1 MSQEEQRHPQSS
13 EQGLLELLD
22 AVPGCEFIDT
32 GTVNKLSATLK
43 MLDFGTRRAGD
54 PELVG
59 RARAL
64 IARAQESCKHIQSIL
79 QDANVLKV
87 DLRSP
92 KDPAPVDVQAL
103 LDAMLRLTRIER
115 ERTAGLERDVES
127 PLPRVVGDE
136 AALARVVFTLLIN
149 ALGLMR
155 SDPSRQHVLGVR
167 LQRHQGRVLLT
178 LSTTGPGI
186 PSGLVP
192 RLFEP
197 LCPPLVPGSGQWV
210 GLSLSQDCVQR
221 MGGELRVES
230 PPEGG
235 VRFSLLLRVAR
246 RPQGG
251 GAEARL
257 EPWGGLSALVRGE
270 EQRLRALQNDLR
282 NTMRARVACLCLELV
297 SSYAPLRSALKRLA
311 GCLKEMARKE
321 PGSRPMSHKMLRGI
335 LQVLAYYRSRAREL
349 RHMRYRPPGTLRP
362 VGVHACLAAA
372 LRICHAGQGRELR
385 LETDFAPRLPRVSGS
400 EGHLRGVFLLLL
412 RMCIWMWKGPAPR
425 EDVLRVRTVQEG
437 RWVRVTFSVTGHV
450 LPRDRWAAVVDEGY
464 SSGARESYALPLSHA
479 LLQAMGGDVRVDSEE
494 GLGTNYTVRLP
505 VAPGHG
511 RSTGPAPAPS
521 RRLLRA
527 PPPRRLRVPPPHRL
541 RAPLRTRP
549 CETPDMTSATIAALE
564 AAAASNTLH
573 TWLAALPEDVRRW
586 EVRRALELDRRLWT
600 EHPASLASCLLAR
613 TLHIPGLAAL
623 REAWMHELDSRGI
636 PWIRALRPL
645 PAADGLLAE
654 LHADETLTFDGLHRP
669 RFESDGIV
677 LLEAIHFHPSVQDPK
692 LRRKERLCWDWERGE
707 AVLEPASQAEE
718 PAARDRTPRIESDG
732 WGPVYLVRAPGQ
744 AREPL
749 PCPPGGSAS
758 ARFSTDGRRLFVYGS
773 HDEYVGGFVY
783 VLDSATLAIERQA
796 DTHAPVSTVHECSHA
811 GLLLLNTYRGL
822 VVWSGEHPRPLPI
835 SAKEASLSPS
845 GRYVATF
852 DGRLRLWLL
861 SELLRGEHV
870 PQAGFPSRFDPS
882 GTRLLSGRRLSDGR
896 TGELI
901 AELTPTYGQYLE
913 GGPAAG
919 WLHFGERFLIFL
931 HSGLCAWDTRT
942 GASLPVEESLH
953 FGSWYSLAYDRAGSR
968 LAVLRR
974 GEGEVE
980 LYALPDGRRLATM
993 VFSLEGTEL
1002 AMSADGE
1009 TLAIREGLEVEVRAV
1024 SGAMLRRFTH
1034 PGGGPQAEKRR
1045 HQQASTLRF
1054 SEEGGRLAS
1063 FREGDGWRIWSLG
1076 DEHAEHLGARE
1087 ALDSLI
1093 GFAVPRPG
1101 DWDMEAGTR
1110 TLFVHRPTG
1119 TRICLPAGGPWVCN
1133 PADPRYLASDD
1144 LHIELR
1150 AR

>member
-1 MSQEEQRHPQSS
+1 MSQEEQPRPPSNEHR
-13 EQGLLELLD
+13 LLELLD

-43 MLDFGTRRAGD
+43 MLEFGTRRVGD
-54 PELVG
+54 PELVA

-64 IARAQESCKHIQSIL
+64 IERAQESCKHIQSVL
-79 QDANVLKV
+79 QDAALLKV

-115 ERTAGLERDVES
+115 ERIAELQRDVES

-136 AALARVVFTLLIN
+136 AALARVVFTLLLN

-155 SDPSRQHVLGVR
+155 SDPSRRHVLGVR
-167 LQRHQGRVLLT
+167 LQRHLGRVLLT

-192 RLFEP
+192 RLFDL
-197 LCPPLVPGSGQWV
+197 LCPPLVPGAGQWV

-235 VRFSLLLRVAR
+235 VSFSLLLRVAR
-246 RPQGG
+246 RPQAGD
-251 GAEARL
+251 AVARP
-257 EPWGGLSALVRGE
+257 EPWGGLSALIRGE

-282 NTMRARVACLCLELV
+282 NTLRARVACLCLELV
-297 SSYAPLRSALKRLA
+297 SSYAPLRSALKPLA
-311 GCLKEMARKE
+311 GCLKEMGRKE
-321 PGSRPMSHKMLRGI
+321 PGSRPLSRKMLRGV
-335 LQVLAYYRSRAREL
+335 LQVLAYHRSRAREL

-372 LRICHAGQGRELR
+372 LRICHAGQVPELR

-412 RMCIWMWKGPAPR
+412 RMCLWMWKGPRPR
-425 EDVLRVRTVQEG
+425 QDVLRVRTVQEG

-450 LPRDRWAAVVDEGY
+450 LPREFWASVVDEGY
-464 SSGARESYALPLSHA
+464 HSGARESYALPLGHA

-494 GLGTNYTVRLP
+494 GIGTNYTVRLP

-511 RSTGPAPAPS
+511 HDRGPAPTPS
-521 RRLLRA
+521 RRLVRA
-527 PPPRRLRVPPPHRL
+527 PPPRRLR
-541 RAPLRTRP
+541 APLRIRP

-600 EHPASLASCLLAR
+600 QHPASLASCLLAR
-613 TLHIPGLAAL
+613 TLHLPGLAAL
-623 REAWMHELDSRGI
+623 REAWIHELDSRGI

-645 PAADGLLAE
+645 PVADGLLAE
-654 LHADETLTFDGLHRP
+654 LHADETFTFDGLHRP
-669 RFESDGIV
+669 RFESEGIV
-677 LLEAIHFHPSVQDPK
+677 LLEAIHFHPSVQAPRQ
-692 LRRKERLCWDWERGE
+692 RRKERLCWDWERGE
-707 AVLEPASQAEE
+707 AVLEPASQSEE
-718 PAARDRTPRIESDG
+718 PEARDRTPRFESDG

-758 ARFSTDGRRLFVYGS
+758 ARFSADGRRLFVYGT
-773 HDEYVGGFVY
+773 HDEYAGGFVY
-783 VLDSATLAIERQA
+783 VVELATLAIERQT
-796 DTHAPVSTVHECSHA
+796 DTHAPVSTVHECSRA

-822 VVWSGEHPRPLPI
+822 VVWSGERPRPLPLT
-835 SAKEASLSPS
+835 AKEASLSPS

-861 SELLRGEHV
+861 SELLRVEHV

-882 GTRLLSGRRLSDGR
+882 GTRLLSGRRLSDGH
-896 TGELI
+896 TGEPI
-901 AELTPTYGQYLE
+901 AELTPTYGEYLE
-913 GGPAAG
+913 GGPASK
-919 WLHFGERFLIFL
+919 WLHFGERFLIL
-931 HSGLCAWDTRT
+931 MHSGLCAWDTRT
-942 GASLPVEESLH
+942 GAPLRVEESLH
-953 FGSWYSLAYDRAGSR
+953 FGSRYELAYDRAGSR
-968 LAVLRR
+968 LAVLYR

-980 LYALPDGRRLATM
+980 LYGLPEGRRLATR

-1002 AMSADGE
+1002 AMSPDGE
-1009 TLAIREGLEVEVRAV
+1009 TLAVRQGLEVEVRAV
-1024 SGAMLRRFTH
+1024 SGALLRRFTH
-1034 PGGGPQAEKRR
+1034 PGGDPTSGGPR
-1045 HQQASTLRF
+1045 HQGSTLRF
-1054 SEEGGRLAS
+1054 SEDGGRIAS
-1063 FREGDGWRIWSLG
+1063 FLLGDGWRLWSLE
-1076 DEHAEHLGARE
+1076 DEHVEHLDAYA

-1101 DWDMEAGTR
+1101 DWDLEAGTS

-1119 TRICLPAGGPWVCN
+1119 THIRLPAGGPWVCN
-1133 PADPRYLASDD
+1133 PAAPRYLASDD
-1144 LHIELR
+1144 LHLELR